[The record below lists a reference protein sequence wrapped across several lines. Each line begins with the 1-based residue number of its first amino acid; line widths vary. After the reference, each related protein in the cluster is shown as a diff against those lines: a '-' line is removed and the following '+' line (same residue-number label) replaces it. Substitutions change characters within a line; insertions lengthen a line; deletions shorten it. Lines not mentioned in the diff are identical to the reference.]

1 MKKTIEAEDL
11 RDMNF
16 AAPLEPL
23 PAAIAPHASSYA
35 IGTHSDQP
43 ELTVLDSILKTVKWV
58 FLFLPGALAIH
69 CCVMMS
75 SLFVL
80 SGNWPEGMLLELF
93 AALMIYSFLVLLG
106 LGRLSDLRY
115 WKVIGAILSS
125 SILLTVVYQ
134 IFSIL
139 TGYDY
144 FGWGML
150 LTAPITIIFAQFMK
164 ARLDNG
170 DSV

>member
-23 PAAIAPHASSYA
+23 PAAMAPHASSYA
-35 IGTHSDQP
+35 IGPLSDQP
-43 ELTVLDSILKTVKWV
+43 ELTVLDTLLKTVKWV
-58 FLFLPGALAIH
+58 FLFLPGTIAIH

-75 SLFVL
+75 SLFFF

-93 AALMIYSFLVLLG
+93 GALMIYSFLVLMG

-125 SILLTVVYQ
+125 SILLTVIYQ

-150 LTAPITIIFAQFMK
+150 LTAPITIMFAEFMK

-170 DSV
+170 ECV